1 MPKPLITFMFKGL
14 GNGLLRK
21 LFFSLSVDLLFEFF
35 PLSGDCF
42 FVCEEW
48 NIFSIEGALLFNSGR
63 IFCQLRKDVFWIE
76 KGSIIILR
84 NDIIVFFYRG
94 FVFVER
100 GFIWFTG
107 IFFERGFIFSD
118 VFLLDEYIGGKR
130 LHHYIQ
136 HSKSS
141 HPSPFYRQPSGCK
154 ASWVQGIARME
165 DSRWNGW
172 NCSWQWKGL
181 KTFHELLSISH
192 EKNQ

>member
-21 LFFSLSVDLLFEFF
+21 LFFSLSVDLLFKFF

-107 IFFERGFIFSD
+107 IFLRGDSFFLMFSYWMNTLEAN
-118 VFLLDEYIGGKR
+118 VCTITF
-130 LHHYIQ
+130 
-136 HSKSS
+136 ST
-141 HPSPFYRQPSGCK
+141 PSPVIHRHSIVSQVAAKRPGCK
-154 ASWVQGIARME
+154 GLLEWRIHGEMDEIAP
-165 DSRWNGW
+165 DNGRV
-172 NCSWQWKGL
+172 L
-181 KTFHELLSISH
+181 KPSMNF
-192 EKNQ
+192 